1 MRLEAYKVDISFY
14 EEQAIARNMP
24 LTSGIGSPQI
34 DRNSNEDLEATKVEI
49 LEEARSFV
57 GTIKRV
63 CETVDLCPRTTMSVR
78 PGQVMSILKT
88 STGSPNSSWSRPSST
103 RSINQRQLNGPDDD
117 PLFDDQ
123 TQLKS

>member
-1 MRLEAYKVDISFY
+1 MDISFY

-88 STGSPNSSWSRPSST
+88 STGSRNSSWSRSSLT
-103 RSINQRQLNGPDDD
+103 RPINPRRLNGTDDG
-117 PLFDDQ
+117 PYSM
-123 TQLKS
+123 TRRS